1 MSKRS
6 RHNSLCP
13 FQQKRNKP
21 VAKARNSK
29 RVSQTAL
36 EHMVETLTDRL
47 VEAELQ
53 LKALKNGSSTRE
65 SGDDTLKVQNEALL
79 TQNKKLIST
88 ILRYRRSMLG
98 LKNALDREID
108 LKATALQA
116 SREMEEVLLEIK
128 HSKSISLDSM
138 TTASRASMALAQAN
152 ASRSVGLHLMLPG
165 IYHG

>member
-1 MSKRS
+1 M
-6 RHNSLCP
+6 
-13 FQQKRNKP
+13 
-21 VAKARNSK
+21 AKARNSK

-53 LKALKNGSSTRE
+53 LKALKNGSSIRE
-65 SGDDTLKVQNEALL
+65 SGDDTLEVQNEALL

-98 LKNALDREID
+98 FKNALDREIN